1 MKLKINDE
9 FREETLSFLKSLKKE
24 SSFSFFPASKGL
36 TNDGKSID
44 LGFSCLALKSF
55 YILNE
60 WENISH
66 SESQEW
72 VEYINSFQI
81 NNDDK
86 FPNGSFVDPAYY
98 KLISRIDLFKELKR
112 FGKKVLNK
120 NYKSKNQEIDEY
132 IRAETKQAISTL
144 HQVGS
149 QNCIRYKSNIIDSKK
164 MLDYLNSLNWKTP
177 WTSGA
182 QFSGLCVFLESQE
195 FDNQEYILLKK
206 QLITFSNDLLDK
218 QTGCYFKESV
228 TSDSEMINGAMK
240 VLTGLDWLATPVHEP
255 KNLIDT
261 CLKIKPLSHGCD
273 IVDIIYILYMCAKE
287 TTYKRKDIVRY
298 LEEIELIISKHYQSD
313 TGGFSYYLQ
322 NSQKYYYG
330 LNITKGVKTA
340 DIHGTTLLLWAYSM
354 INYIKQIEDIKL
366 NLIKP

>member
-1 MKLKINDE
+1 M
-9 FREETLSFLKSLKKE
+9 
-24 SSFSFFPASKGL
+24 
-36 TNDGKSID
+36 
-44 LGFSCLALKSF
+44 
-55 YILNE
+55 
-60 WENISH
+60 
-66 SESQEW
+66 
-72 VEYINSFQI
+72 
-81 NNDDK
+81 
-86 FPNGSFVDPAYY
+86 
-98 KLISRIDLFKELKR
+98 
-112 FGKKVLNK
+112 
-120 NYKSKNQEIDEY
+120 
-132 IRAETKQAISTL
+132 
-144 HQVGS
+144 
-149 QNCIRYKSNIIDSKK
+149 CIRDR
-164 MLDYLNSLNWKTP
+164 
-177 WTSGA
+177 
-182 QFSGLCVFLESQE
+182 FSGLCVLLESQE
-195 FDNQEYILLKK
+195 IDNQEYILLKK

-261 CLKIKPLSHGCD
+261 CLEIKPLSYGCD

-298 LEEIELIISKHYQSD
+298 LEEIELVISKHYQSE

-330 LNITKGVKTA
+330 LSITKGVKTA

-366 NLIKP
+366 NVIKP